1 MAHPNEQVARDAT
14 AALSRGDMEGFLS
27 HHTDDVVLHFPGN
40 GPVAGDYRG
49 RDGLANLFRK
59 QGEILDSPPQVQN
72 HDVLANDEH
81 AVILNNVRATR
92 NGRTLDQQQVVV
104 LHMRDGKI
112 AEIWLQ
118 FSDQAAMDE
127 FGSS

>member
-1 MAHPNEQVARDAT
+1 MTHPNEQVARDAT
-14 AALSRGDMEGFLS
+14 AALSRGDMDGFLS
-27 HHTDDVVLHFPGN
+27 QHTDDVVLHFPGN
-40 GPVAGDYRG
+40 GPVAGDYHG
-49 RDGLANLFRK
+49 KDGLANLFRK
-59 QGEILDSPPQVQN
+59 QGEILDSPPQIEN

-81 AVILNNVRATR
+81 AVILNDVRATR
-92 NGRTLDQQQVVV
+92 SGRTLEQQQVVV
-104 LHMRDGKI
+104 MHMRDGKI